1 LAPTEPGARP
11 RRVGC
16 LDWKSVV
23 GLAVSAGL
31 LYWVFKGQDPAVILG
46 NIATADPV
54 MLALAT
60 FAATFVFA
68 IRAWRW
74 RVILAP
80 TGVPTSFRSRFAA
93 TAIGFMGNNLI
104 PLRVGEFMRAFAL
117 ARVEPVPVAAAFSSL
132 VIERLL
138 DGACV
143 VGLLF
148 VSMALPGFPGLFAE
162 GEVYTSVA
170 RGIAVGVVGAFAL
183 LFVFVAWP
191 RPAVRLTERLVVF
204 LPRSV
209 RRPIV
214 DSLEAF
220 LAGAGILRN
229 PLVLLHSVA
238 WSLTHWVVNAL
249 GFWLAFRAFGMSLD
263 YTAALFFQSVIA
275 IAVSVPSAPGFFG
288 PYEAAATVVLSHMW
302 GAPVERATA
311 LAIGF
316 HVAGFIPIT
325 LIGLYYARAIGF
337 SLREVGESEESVEAA
352 VEEAHAPAGSSRL
365 EGGRGM

>member
-1 LAPTEPGARP
+1 
-11 RRVGC
+11 
-16 LDWKSVV
+16 V
-23 GLAVSAGL
+23 GLTVSAGL
-31 LYWVFKGQDPAVILG
+31 LYWVFRGQDPAVILG
-46 NIATADPV
+46 NIADARP
-54 MLALAT
+54 LPFALAI

-74 RVILAP
+74 RVILEP

-143 VGLLF
+143 VAFLF
-148 VSMALPGFPGLFAE
+148 VSMTLPGFPGLFSE

-170 RGIAVGVVGAFAL
+170 RGIGAGVATAFAL
-183 LFVFVAWP
+183 LFAFVVWP
-191 RPAVRLTERLVVF
+191 KPAVRLTERLVLF
-204 LPRSV
+204 LPHSV

-220 LAGAGILRN
+220 LAGAGILRS
-229 PLVLLHSVA
+229 PLILLRSVA
-238 WSLTHWVVNAL
+238 WSVGHWMVNAL
-249 GFWLAFRAFGMSLD
+249 GFWFAFRAFGMDLN

-288 PYEAAATVVLSHMW
+288 PFEAAATLVLSGMW

-311 LAIGF
+311 LAIAF
-316 HVAGFIPIT
+316 HVGAFIPIT

-337 SLREVGESEESVEAA
+337 SLKEAGASAETVETA
-352 VEEAHAPAGSSRL
+352 VEGTRGP
-365 EGGRGM
+365 EGPE

>member
-1 LAPTEPGARP
+1 MPRTEPAKGGRS
-11 RRVGC
+11 GF

-23 GLAVSAGL
+23 GLLVSAGL
-31 LYWVFKGQDPAVILG
+31 LYWVFRGQDPRAILG
-46 NIATADPV
+46 NIAKARP
-54 MLALAT
+54 LPFFLAT
-60 FAATFVFA
+60 VAATFVFA

-74 RVILAP
+74 RVILKP

-148 VSMALPGFPGLFAE
+148 VSMSLPGFPGLFAE
-162 GEVYTSVA
+162 GEIYTSVA
-170 RGIAVGVVGAFAL
+170 RGLAIGVAGAFAL
-183 LFVFVAWP
+183 LFAFVVWP
-191 RPAVRLTERLVVF
+191 KPAVRLTERLVLF
-204 LPRSV
+204 LPRDV

-214 DSLEAF
+214 DALEAF

-229 PLVLLHSVA
+229 PLVLLLSVA
-238 WSLTHWVVNAL
+238 WSIGHWMVNAL
-249 GFWLAFRAFGMSLD
+249 GFWFAFRAFGMDLN

-288 PYEAAATVVLSHMW
+288 PFEAAATLVLSRMW
-302 GAPVERATA
+302 GEPVDHATA

-316 HVAGFIPIT
+316 HVAAFIPIT

-337 SLREVGESEESVEAA
+337 TLRDVGGSGETVESA
-352 VEEAHAPAGSSRL
+352 VEEATGAQVPGAGGSP
-365 EGGRGM
+365 

>member
-1 LAPTEPGARP
+1 MAPTDTGTPS
-11 RRVGC
+11 RRIAF
-16 LDWKSVV
+16 LDWKSLL
-23 GLAVSAGL
+23 GLAVSVGL
-31 LYWVFKGQDPAVILG
+31 LWWVFRGQDPAAILG
-46 NIATADPV
+46 DIARADPIPF
-54 MLALAT
+54 ALAT
-60 FAATFVFA
+60 FMATFVFA

-80 TGVPTSFRSRFAA
+80 TGVRTSFRSRFAA

-117 ARVEPVPVAAAFSSL
+117 ARLEPVPVAAAFSSL

-143 VGLLF
+143 VGFLF
-148 VSMALPGFPGLFAE
+148 VSMSLPGFPGLFAE

-170 RGIAVGVVGAFAL
+170 RGIAVGVVAAFAL
-183 LFVFVAWP
+183 LFVFVVWP
-191 RPAVRLTERLVVF
+191 QPAVRLAERLVTL
-204 LPRSV
+204 LPRRV

-214 DSLEAF
+214 DALEAF

-238 WSLTHWVVNAL
+238 WSVAHWLVNAL
-249 GFWLAFRAFGMSLD
+249 GFWLAFRAFGMELNF
-263 YTAALFFQSVIA
+263 TAALFFQSVIA
-275 IAVSVPSAPGFFG
+275 LAVSVPSAPGFFG
-288 PYEAAATVVLSHMW
+288 PYEAAATLVLSRMW
-302 GAPVERATA
+302 GASVEHATA

-316 HVAGFIPIT
+316 HVAAFIPIT

-337 SLREVGESEESVEAA
+337 TFREAEESEESVEAA
-352 VEEAHAPAGSSRL
+352 VEVSHPPDGSSRPQ
-365 EGGRGM
+365 GGRGR